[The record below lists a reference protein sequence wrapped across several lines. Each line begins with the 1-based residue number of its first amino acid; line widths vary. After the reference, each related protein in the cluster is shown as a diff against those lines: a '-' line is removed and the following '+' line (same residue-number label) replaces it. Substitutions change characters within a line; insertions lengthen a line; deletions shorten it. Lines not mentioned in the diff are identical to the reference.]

1 MAPLRS
7 PVPLWFRIV
16 TILLLVWGA
25 AGCFACVQQFRLGA
39 DAMGPADAYQ
49 RALYAAL
56 PVWYNAVY
64 AVAVGTGF
72 LGALAM
78 LARSV
83 LARPLF
89 VVSLIAIVVQFGWLF
104 TQTDI
109 LAHRG
114 VATTLPF
121 PLVIAVIAAVEIWLA
136 DLAQRRGWIG

>member
-1 MAPLRS
+1 MPFMRSRSAP
-7 PVPLWFRIV
+7 
-16 TILLLVWGA
+16 
-25 AGCFACVQQFRLGA
+25 
-39 DAMGPADAYQ
+39 
-49 RALYAAL
+49 
-56 PVWYNAVY
+56 
-64 AVAVGTGF
+64 GF